1 VTKKK
6 TDNNPAVDNSGK
18 LHPSEERTDHHSFAR
33 GRYKLEDLLAGMS
46 PQAMREAFDWGADI
60 GREIVD

>member
-6 TDNNPAVDNSGK
+6 TDNDGVVGNSGK
-18 LHPSEERTDHHSFAR
+18 PSEERTDTHSFAR

-46 PQAMREAFDWGADI
+46 PQAMREAFDWGADV